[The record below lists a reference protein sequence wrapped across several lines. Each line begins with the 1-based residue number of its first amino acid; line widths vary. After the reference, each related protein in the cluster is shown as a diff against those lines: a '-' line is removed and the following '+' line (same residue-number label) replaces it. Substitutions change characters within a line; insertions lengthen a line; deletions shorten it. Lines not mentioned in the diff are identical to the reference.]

1 MRITCGVKLTQS
13 GGVAL
18 FHDDVLEFNVE
29 AQKLENNRR
38 YSDVDD
44 LTLIA
49 RILGDFGYKISDV
62 DQWALDGWD
71 GAIHG

>member
-18 FHDDVLEFNVE
+18 FQDDVLEFNVE

-44 LTLIA
+44 L
-49 RILGDFGYKISDV
+49 S
-62 DQWALDGWD
+62 
-71 GAIHG
+71 